1 MKEWNSVYLGKVA
14 HTRADSWAQLQ
25 VPQVL
30 GSSLTTWA
38 RPMGFST
45 GGPAVG
51 TIVLVQFIAGD
62 LNFPIYST
70 TSQKVV

>member
-1 MKEWNSVYLGKVA
+1 MKQWDSVYLGRVA

-30 GSSLTTWA
+30 GAALTAWA

-45 GGPAVG
+45 GGPATG
-51 TIVLVQFIAGD
+51 TIVLVQFLGGD